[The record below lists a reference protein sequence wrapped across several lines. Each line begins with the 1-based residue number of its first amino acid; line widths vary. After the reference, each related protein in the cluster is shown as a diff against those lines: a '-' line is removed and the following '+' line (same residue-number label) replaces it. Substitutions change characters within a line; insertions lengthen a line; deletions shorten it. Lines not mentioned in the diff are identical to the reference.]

1 MLPEGHRDGVRE
13 GGGVLEGWGHQNGGV
28 CLRIQTVV
36 ERGSSSE
43 GAFTFIVEFAN
54 NDGSIFEIGPCCGE
68 EDTGE
73 RTREFAYT
81 VQSADGGLAILELP
95 PYVP

>member
-1 MLPEGHRDGVRE
+1 VSPHTDRRRAGIEQRRGVH
-13 GGGVLEGWGHQNGGV
+13 L
-28 CLRIQTVV
+28 
-36 ERGSSSE
+36 
-43 GAFTFIVEFAN
+43 IVEFAN